1 MVMKLT
7 YAGAGFRP
15 ALRITKRLSYFI
27 PISILLNL
35 SLLSPALPQA
45 FQRNSDWQVF
55 ERMVRDGNIS
65 YHDGE
70 KAIAEW
76 ANRLETEFP
85 QGQFRKDIFF
95 PLKGY
100 SIKDVGGKLHVM
112 LLTSKGMQPMDLY
125 PLWSPSSSGR

>member
-7 YAGAGFRP
+7 CAGVGCFTP
-15 ALRITKRLSYFI
+15 ALRITQRLSYFI
-27 PISILLNL
+27 PIFILLNL
-35 SLLSPALPQA
+35 SLLSPA
-45 FQRNSDWQVF
+45 
-55 ERMVRDGNIS
+55 
-65 YHDGE
+65 
-70 KAIAEW
+70 
-76 ANRLETEFP
+76 FP

-112 LLTSKGMQPMDLY
+112 LLTSKGMQPLNPY